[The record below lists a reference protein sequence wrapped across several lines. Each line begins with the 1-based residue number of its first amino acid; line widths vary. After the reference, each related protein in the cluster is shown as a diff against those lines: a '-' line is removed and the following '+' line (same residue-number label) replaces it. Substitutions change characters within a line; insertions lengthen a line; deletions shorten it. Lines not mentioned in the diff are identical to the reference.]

1 MIYNLNKLM
10 KYLFIDRKH
19 IQIIDGIRH
28 VFHRPAKH
36 PCPVLKPDLPWEDNQ
51 VRVDAP
57 PLWNA
62 EKNCW
67 QMWYSGGATLLPLFA
82 ESQDGL
88 SWEKPSLGRV
98 EWNGSL
104 KNNIV
109 NERLAKSQED
119 DTPIPHSLFLRDDRE
134 TDAARRFKG
143 LAWIRQK
150 DPAGKLTGSFL
161 VPFTSPNGMDW
172 KPLAGAG
179 RIPCEDTKELAFDS
193 LKNRFVATVKG
204 LHGCGVKKYG
214 AAELGR
220 IVYLSL
226 SSDFIRWTEP
236 ELIFW
241 GDETDRAMG
250 ARRIEEAARSKD
262 RRAPLTV
269 KPEQFFTDIYC
280 MPVFVYED
288 LYLALPVLFNQS
300 GRYFSAAGH
309 SNQDGILYPTLVAS
323 RDLHSWER
331 LDREPFI
338 PLSPLSDGELFDCGM
353 TFAAP
358 PVKKGNELWFYYTGY
373 RFTHIGPDM
382 IEQAGLASSPNEPR
396 HAVFLARLRLDG
408 FASLSAGKKPGIV
421 LTKPVKVTGSK
432 LRINADAARGEIKV
446 EIRDAITGRG
456 IPGFSMGDYMGG
468 RVLWSGN
475 GKRGA
480 LRIGP
485 GARFEDDPEA
495 DDTVPVRENNTDLE
509 VQWKSGK
516 DLSELKGREIRVFFM
531 LRDADLF
538 SFWFAD

>member
-1 MIYNLNKLM
+1 M

-19 IQIIDGIRH
+19 IQMIHNIRR

-36 PCPVLKPDLPWEDNQ
+36 PHPVLKPDLPWEDNQ

-57 PLWNA
+57 PLWNH
-62 EKNCW
+62 EKNAW
-67 QMWYSGGATLLPLFA
+67 LMWYSGGATLLPLYA
-82 ESQDGL
+82 ESKDGL
-88 SWEKPSLGRV
+88 NWEKPCLGRI
-98 EWNGSL
+98 EWKGSR

-134 TDAARRFKG
+134 PDAARRFKG
-143 LAWIRQK
+143 LAWIREK

-161 VPFTSPNGMDW
+161 VPFISPNGMDW

-226 SSDFIRWTEP
+226 SNDFSRWTEP

-241 GDETDRAMG
+241 GDEIDREMG
-250 ARRIEEAARSKD
+250 AARIDEAVRDND

-269 KPEQFFTDIYC
+269 RPEQFFTDVYC

-288 LYLALPVLFNQS
+288 IYLALPVLFNQS
-300 GRYFSAAGH
+300 GRYFSAAEH
-309 SNQDGILYPTLVAS
+309 SNQDGILYPTLAAS
-323 RDLHSWER
+323 RDLYSWDR

-338 PLSPLSDGELFDCGM
+338 PLSPLSNRELFDYGM

-358 PVKKGNELWFYYTGY
+358 PVKNGNELWFYYTGY

-382 IEQAGLASSPNEPR
+382 IEQAGLASSPNETR

-408 FASLSAGKKPGIV
+408 FASLKAGAEPGIL
-421 LTKPVKVTGSK
+421 LTKPIKVTGPK
-432 LRINADAARGEIKV
+432 LHINADAARGEIKV
-446 EIRDAITGRG
+446 EIRDALTGRA
-456 IPGFSMGDYMGG
+456 IPGFSMGDYMDS
-468 RVLWSGN
+468 RVLWSEN

-495 DDTVPVRENNTDLE
+495 DDTVPIRENKTDIE
-509 VQWKSGK
+509 AKWKTGK
-516 DLSELKGREIRVFFM
+516 DLSELKGREVRVFFH
-531 LRDADLF
+531 LQSADLF
-538 SFWFAD
+538 SFWF